1 MESFEGPSRVSR
13 ANLLEVPTVNDFSSE
28 DEDVKPDIKLRFS
41 PLPRRRN
48 SASSEE
54 EEADT
59 PTTIARKVSFADA
72 FGFDLV
78 SVKEFDTWEVPNTGQ
93 NDDIED
99 QVFPQEEYFFS
110 QMFTLPASQE
120 ELLQKV
126 REQKVLLESVVFL
139 PGITCMNGIIR
150 VLNVSFEKMVYVRM
164 TLNNWLSYYDI
175 LAEFM
180 PNSCGSETD
189 QFCFKLTLVPP
200 YQQDGAKVEFCIRYE
215 TSVGTFWANNED
227 KNYTLICHKKETV
240 PKVDNKPHKEV
251 TDRHLKGCLKT
262 TQNSKEE
269 ILATSD
275 DDTWNNSRTSDTNI
289 PEIVYS
295 QAEDKDTK
303 PVNENIKDKNAEYN
317 LSDHEDD
324 EKELELLLNQ
334 HFTGARDT
342 SSRDERNLYKTEP
355 VNFTSETERLEE
367 KLTCIE
373 GNSDLHPVPMSSSS
387 ENTSQEIGG
396 KLKDKVKYSLRDCNS
411 QPSGKEVTA
420 GSVNSSERSLEHTLQ
435 HTSESLLLGKYFPG
449 TKQNEAIDI
458 TATVSSR
465 QGESHTDISKGE
477 TDNVSGSK
485 MMERLFISEDTAD
498 TSKGA
503 CEMRPE
509 TISPEHD
516 ESMQLNACIAGTLD
530 GNANPAPEHQAPQMS
545 HQTLDSLLSDADKNE
560 GKIKMI
566 ESKVRVH
573 LREDLYA
580 DTFAHADVS
589 IDSTKS
595 QCTQKNGVDEMS
607 GKNYNTDAGKEKK
620 VIEVADLALI
630 GEEEAPKPLKSH
642 RKHTTKALNT
652 TPLSAE
658 DNKQAPRPA
667 QADPP
672 TSSLGDERRAE
683 DTREHRVFTRLK
695 DRGKSDNTNKGRLIG
710 KESEANPVEQ
720 RWQETGSEVRWG
732 VRGNIGPWST
742 SATKELFICQEAE
755 SCEKSS
761 VSEQG
766 ITEEAEA
773 GTAYIIKT
781 TSESAPEKMSASEK
795 AVIAKLPQETAL
807 SDRPTEEKETAF
819 DTHEGRN
826 DGSHYALCQLN
837 TVGVL
842 YDTEFE
848 KESVLGIYNAC
859 VHETLQGETMS
870 VCNRREKRAK
880 AQPDMGNILP
890 VGEAVKASATG
901 KKEDLQQGLYS
912 EVSKYPSLSTQKH
925 LYGEEAEELYREE
938 SHVGTLSYLHAKAET
953 KMPPSGTNVVPSYHY
968 KSSPVASS
976 EGSTVA
982 GNMEHLYRH
991 FEFKVI
997 DKAAAESGYDLNLP
1011 NEMTCINKNL
1021 SPEAEK
1027 KEVPSTSDIAISRE
1041 GRGRNIDQ
1049 CFHQAEFKQEK
1060 SLRPEILI
1068 SKPTEEAGGTGSQSD
1083 HLITEGKTL
1092 NWFDGSQKESQHISD
1107 SADISNQKSEA
1118 RKLPSESP
1126 GLKHIACKIFYF
1138 FIFLLFAATLYHYD
1152 LMVCLALYLF
1162 SLYWLYCEGGR
1173 NKESVKKE

>member
-28 DEDVKPDIKLRFS
+28 DEDVKPDVKHRFS

-54 EEADT
+54 EEADA

-78 SVKEFDTWEVPNTGQ
+78 SVKEFDTWEIPNTGQ
-93 NDDIED
+93 NNDIED
-99 QVFPQEEYFFS
+99 EVFPQEEYFFS
-110 QMFTLPASQE
+110 QLFTLPASQE

-126 REQKVLLESVVFL
+126 REQKVLLESIVFL

-150 VLNVSFEKMVYVRM
+150 VLNVSFEKLVYVRM

-189 QFCFKLTLVPP
+189 QFCFKISLVPP
-200 YQQDGAKVEFCIRYE
+200 YQKDGAKVEFCIRYE
-215 TSVGTFWANNED
+215 TSVGTFWANNDD

-251 TDRHLKGCLKT
+251 TDKHLKGCLKT
-262 TQNSKEE
+262 TQSSKEE
-269 ILATSD
+269 ILAMSD
-275 DDTWNNSRTSDTNI
+275 DDTWNNSRTSDTKI

-303 PVNENIKDKNAEYN
+303 PANENIKEKNAEYN
-317 LSDHEDD
+317 QGED

-334 HFTGARDT
+334 HFTGARGT
-342 SSRDERNLYKTEP
+342 SSRDERNLYTTEP
-355 VNFTSETERLEE
+355 VNFPSETERLEE

-373 GNSDLHPVPMSSSS
+373 RSSDLLRHPMPISSSS

-396 KLKDKVKYSLRDCNS
+396 ELKDKVKYSLRDYNS
-411 QPSGKEVTA
+411 QPSGKEVAA
-420 GSVNSSERSLEHTLQ
+420 GSVNS
-435 HTSESLLLGKYFPG
+435 
-449 TKQNEAIDI
+449 
-458 TATVSSR
+458 
-465 QGESHTDISKGE
+465 
-477 TDNVSGSK
+477 
-485 MMERLFISEDTAD
+485 
-498 TSKGA
+498 GA
-503 CEMRPE
+503 CETRPE

-566 ESKVRVH
+566 ESQVQVH
-573 LREDLYA
+573 LRGDLYA

-595 QCTQKNGVDEMS
+595 QYMQKKEVSGMS

-630 GEEEAPKPLKSH
+630 GEEEAPKPFKSH
-642 RKHTTKALNT
+642 RKCAAKALNT

-658 DNKQAPRPA
+658 DNKQAPRLS

-672 TSSLGDERRAE
+672 ASSPGDERAAE
-683 DTREHRVFTRLK
+683 DTREHRGFMKLK
-695 DRGKSDNTNKGRLIG
+695 DRGKADNTNKEGLIG
-710 KESEANPVEQ
+710 KESKANPAEQ
-720 RWQETGSEVRWG
+720 RWQELGSEVWWG
-732 VRGNIGPWST
+732 ARGNTGPQST
-742 SATKELFICQEAE
+742 ASTKELFTCQEAE

-795 AVIAKLPQETAL
+795 AVIAMLPQETAL

-848 KESVLGIYNAC
+848 KESVLDIYNARI
-859 VHETLQGETMS
+859 HETLQGETMS
-870 VCNRREKRAK
+870 VCNSREKRAK
-880 AQPDMGNILP
+880 AQPDIGNILP
-890 VGEAVKASATG
+890 VEEAVKASATG

-912 EVSKYPSLSTQKH
+912 EASKRPSSAQKH
-925 LYGEEAEELYREE
+925 LHSEEAEALCREE
-938 SHVGTLSYLHAKAET
+938 SHVGAPSYLCAEAET
-953 KMPPSGTNVVPSYHY
+953 KMPSSGTNAVPSYHY
-968 KSSPVASS
+968 KSSSVASS
-976 EGSTVA
+976 EGSTVV
-982 GNMEHLYRH
+982 GGMEHLYRH
-991 FEFKVI
+991 FEFKVV
-997 DKAAAESGYDLNLP
+997 DKVAAESGYDLSLP

-1027 KEVPSTSDIAISRE
+1027 KEVSSTSDIAISRE
-1041 GRGRNIDQ
+1041 RRGRNIGQ

-1060 SLRPEILI
+1060 SLRPEVLI
-1068 SKPTEEAGGTGSQSD
+1068 SKLTEEVGGTSSQSD
-1083 HLITEGKTL
+1083 CLITEGKML
-1092 NWFDGSQKESQHISD
+1092 NWLDDSQKESQHISD
-1107 SADISNQKSEA
+1107 STDISNQKSETL
-1118 RKLPSESP
+1118 KLPSESP
-1126 GLKHIACKIFYF
+1126 GVKHIACKIFYF
-1138 FIFLLFAATLYHYD
+1138 FFFLLFATTLYHYD

-1162 SLYWLYCEGGR
+1162 SLYWLSCEGGR

>member
-13 ANLLEVPTVNDFSSE
+13 TNLLEVPTVNDFSSE
-28 DEDVKPDIKLRFS
+28 DEDVKPDIKHRFS

-99 QVFPQEEYFFS
+99 EVFPQEEYFFS
-110 QMFTLPASQE
+110 PLFTLPASQE

-126 REQKVLLESVVFL
+126 REQKVLLESVMFL

-150 VLNVSFEKMVYVRM
+150 VLNVSFEKLVYVRM

-189 QFCFKLTLVPP
+189 QFCFKISLVPP
-200 YQQDGAKVEFCIRYE
+200 YQKDGAKVEFCIRYE
-215 TSVGTFWANNED
+215 TSVGTFWANNDD

-240 PKVDNKPHKEV
+240 PKVDNKSHKEV

-262 TQNSKEE
+262 TQSSKEE
-269 ILATSD
+269 ILAMSD

-303 PVNENIKDKNAEYN
+303 PANENIKDKNAEHSHGN
-317 LSDHEDD
+317 REDD

-334 HFTGARDT
+334 HFTGARGT
-342 SSRDERNLYKTEP
+342 SSRDERNLYTTEP
-355 VNFTSETERLEE
+355 VNFPSQTERLEE

-373 GNSDLHPVPMSSSS
+373 RSSDLLRHPVPISSSS

-396 KLKDKVKYSLRDCNS
+396 ELKDKVKYSLRDYNS
-411 QPSGKEVTA
+411 QPSGKKDA
-420 GSVNSSERSLEHTLQ
+420 
-435 HTSESLLLGKYFPG
+435 
-449 TKQNEAIDI
+449 
-458 TATVSSR
+458 
-465 QGESHTDISKGE
+465 
-477 TDNVSGSK
+477 
-485 MMERLFISEDTAD
+485 AD

-503 CEMRPE
+503 CETRPE

-516 ESMQLNACIAGTLD
+516 ESMQLNACITGTLD

-545 HQTLDSLLSDADKNE
+545 HQTWDSLLSDADKNE

-573 LREDLYA
+573 LRGDLHA

-595 QCTQKNGVDEMS
+595 QYTHKKGVGEML
-607 GKNYNTDAGKEKK
+607 GKNYDTSAGKEKK

-630 GEEEAPKPLKSH
+630 GEEQAPKLFKSH
-642 RKHTTKALNT
+642 RKHAAKALNT

-667 QADPP
+667 QAGPP
-672 TSSLGDERRAE
+672 ASSPGDERRAE
-683 DTREHRVFTRLK
+683 DTGEHRGFTRLK

-710 KESEANPVEQ
+710 KESEANPAEQ
-720 RWQETGSEVRWG
+720 RWQELGSEVRWG
-732 VRGNIGPWST
+732 ARGSTGPRST
-742 SATKELFICQEAE
+742 ASTKELFTCREAE

-848 KESVLGIYNAC
+848 KESVLDIYNAR

-870 VCNRREKRAK
+870 VCNSREKRAK
-880 AQPDMGNILP
+880 AQPDIGNILP

-901 KKEDLQQGLYS
+901 KKDLQQGLYS
-912 EVSKYPSLSTQKH
+912 EVSKCPPSTQKH
-925 LYGEEAEELYREE
+925 LYSKEAEALCRKA
-938 SHVGTLSYLHAKAET
+938 SHVGALSYLRAEAET
-953 KMPPSGTNVVPSYHY
+953 KMPPSGTNAVPSYCY
-968 KSSPVASS
+968 KSSSVASP

-982 GNMEHLYRH
+982 GDMEHLYRH

-997 DKAAAESGYDLNLP
+997 DKVVAESGYDLSLP
-1011 NEMTCINKNL
+1011 NEMTCINKTL

-1041 GRGRNIDQ
+1041 GIGRNIGQ

-1060 SLRPEILI
+1060 SSRPEVLI
-1068 SKPTEEAGGTGSQSD
+1068 SQPTKEVGGTGSQSD
-1083 HLITEGKTL
+1083 RLVTEGKML
-1092 NWFDGSQKESQHISD
+1092 NWLDDSQKKSQHISD

-1118 RKLPSESP
+1118 LKLPSESP
-1126 GLKHIACKIFYF
+1126 GLKHIACKVFYF
-1138 FIFLLFAATLYHYD
+1138 FFFLLFAATLYHYD

>member
-28 DEDVKPDIKLRFS
+28 DEDVKPDVKHRFS

-54 EEADT
+54 EEADA

-78 SVKEFDTWEVPNTGQ
+78 SVKEFDTWEIPNTGQ

-99 QVFPQEEYFFS
+99 EVFPQEEYFFS
-110 QMFTLPASQE
+110 QLFTLPASQE

-126 REQKVLLESVVFL
+126 REQKVLLESIVFL

-150 VLNVSFEKMVYVRM
+150 VLNVSFEKLVYVRM

-189 QFCFKLTLVPP
+189 QFCFKISLVPP
-200 YQQDGAKVEFCIRYE
+200 YQKDGAKVEFCIRYE
-215 TSVGTFWANNED
+215 TSVGTFWANNDD

-240 PKVDNKPHKEV
+240 PKVDNKPHKEL
-251 TDRHLKGCLKT
+251 TDKHLKGCLKV
-262 TQNSKEE
+262 TQSSKEE
-269 ILATSD
+269 ILVMSD
-275 DDTWNNSRTSDTNI
+275 DDTWNNSRTSDTKI

-303 PVNENIKDKNAEYN
+303 PANENIKEKNAEYN
-317 LSDHEDD
+317 QGDHEED

-334 HFTGARDT
+334 HFTGARGT
-342 SSRDERNLYKTEP
+342 SSRDERNLYTTEP
-355 VNFTSETERLEE
+355 VNFPSETERLEE

-373 GNSDLHPVPMSSSS
+373 RSSDLLRNPMPISSSS

-396 KLKDKVKYSLRDCNS
+396 ELKDKVKYSLRDYNS
-411 QPSGKEVTA
+411 QPSGKEDA
-420 GSVNSSERSLEHTLQ
+420 
-435 HTSESLLLGKYFPG
+435 
-449 TKQNEAIDI
+449 
-458 TATVSSR
+458 
-465 QGESHTDISKGE
+465 
-477 TDNVSGSK
+477 
-485 MMERLFISEDTAD
+485 AD

-503 CEMRPE
+503 CETRPE
-509 TISPEHD
+509 TISLEHD

-566 ESKVRVH
+566 ESQVQVH
-573 LREDLYA
+573 LRGDLYA

-595 QCTQKNGVDEMS
+595 QYMQKKEVSGMS

-630 GEEEAPKPLKSH
+630 GEEEAPKPFKSH
-642 RKHTTKALNT
+642 RKCAAKALNT

-658 DNKQAPRPA
+658 DNKQAPRPS
-667 QADPP
+667 QADPLA
-672 TSSLGDERRAE
+672 SSPGDERAAE
-683 DTREHRVFTRLK
+683 DTREHRGFMRLK
-695 DRGKSDNTNKGRLIG
+695 DRGKSDNTNKEGLIG
-710 KESEANPVEQ
+710 KESKANPAEQ
-720 RWQETGSEVRWG
+720 RWQELGSEVWWG
-732 VRGNIGPWST
+732 ARGNTGPQST
-742 SATKELFICQEAE
+742 ASTKELFTCQEAE

-795 AVIAKLPQETAL
+795 AVIAMLPQETAL

-848 KESVLGIYNAC
+848 KESVLDIYNARI
-859 VHETLQGETMS
+859 HETLQGETMS
-870 VCNRREKRAK
+870 VCNSREKRAK
-880 AQPDMGNILP
+880 AQPDIGNILP
-890 VGEAVKASATG
+890 VEEAVKASATG

-912 EVSKYPSLSTQKH
+912 EASKRPSSAQKH
-925 LYGEEAEELYREE
+925 LHSEEAEALCREE
-938 SHVGTLSYLHAKAET
+938 SHVGAPSYLCAEAET
-953 KMPPSGTNVVPSYHY
+953 KMPSSGTNAVPSYHY
-968 KSSPVASS
+968 KSSSVASS
-976 EGSTVA
+976 EGSTVV
-982 GNMEHLYRH
+982 GGMEHLYRH
-991 FEFKVI
+991 FEFKVV
-997 DKAAAESGYDLNLP
+997 DKVAAESGYDLSLP

-1027 KEVPSTSDIAISRE
+1027 KEVSSTSDIAISRE
-1041 GRGRNIDQ
+1041 RRGRNIGQ

-1060 SLRPEILI
+1060 SLRPEVLI
-1068 SKPTEEAGGTGSQSD
+1068 SKLTEEVGGTSSQSD
-1083 HLITEGKTL
+1083 CLITEGKML
-1092 NWFDGSQKESQHISD
+1092 NWLDDSQKESQHISD
-1107 SADISNQKSEA
+1107 STDISNQKSETL
-1118 RKLPSESP
+1118 KLPSESP

-1138 FIFLLFAATLYHYD
+1138 FFFLLFATTLYHYD

-1162 SLYWLYCEGGR
+1162 SLYWLSCEGGR

>member
-54 EEADT
+54 EEADI

-93 NDDIED
+93 KDDIED

-262 TQNSKEE
+262 TQNSVTP
-269 ILATSD
+269 TS
-275 DDTWNNSRTSDTNI
+275 WKLFEYVFVNSSDTNI

-396 KLKDKVKYSLRDCNS
+396 KLKDKVKYSLRDYNS

-420 GSVNSSERSLEHTLQ
+420 GSANSSERSLEHTLQ
-435 HTSESLLLGKYFPG
+435 HTSE
-449 TKQNEAIDI
+449 
-458 TATVSSR
+458 R
-465 QGESHTDISKGE
+465 
-477 TDNVSGSK
+477 
-485 MMERLFISEDTAD
+485 
-498 TSKGA
+498 
-503 CEMRPE
+503 
-509 TISPEHD
+509 
-516 ESMQLNACIAGTLD
+516 TLD

-710 KESEANPVEQ
+710 KESEANPMEQ
-720 RWQETGSEVRWG
+720 RWQETGSEVQWG
-732 VRGNIGPWST
+732 ARGNIGPWST

-761 VSEQG
+761 ASEQG
-766 ITEEAEA
+766 ITEKAEA

-880 AQPDMGNILP
+880 AQPDIGNILP

-1068 SKPTEEAGGTGSQSD
+1068 SKPTEETGGTGSQSD

>member
-28 DEDVKPDIKLRFS
+28 DEDVKPDVKHRFS

-54 EEADT
+54 EEAEA

-93 NDDIED
+93 SDDTED
-99 QVFPQEEYFFS
+99 EVFPKEEYFFS
-110 QMFTLPASQE
+110 QLFTLPASQE
-120 ELLQKV
+120 EVLQKV
-126 REQKVLLESVVFL
+126 REQKVLLESIVFL

-150 VLNVSFEKMVYVRM
+150 VLNVSFEKLVYVRM

-189 QFCFKLTLVPP
+189 QFCFKISLVPP
-200 YQQDGAKVEFCIRYE
+200 YQKDGAKVEFCIRYE
-215 TSVGTFWANNED
+215 TSVGTFWANNDD

-240 PKVDNKPHKEV
+240 TKVDNKPHKEV
-251 TDRHLKGCLKT
+251 ADRHLKGCLKT
-262 TQNSKEE
+262 TQSSKEE

-295 QAEDKDTK
+295 QEEDKDTM
-303 PVNENIKDKNAEYN
+303 PANENIKDKNAEYN
-317 LSDHEDD
+317 QGAHEDD

-334 HFTGARDT
+334 HFTGARGT
-342 SSRDERNLYKTEP
+342 SSRDERNLHTREP
-355 VNFTSETERLEE
+355 VNFPSKTERSEK
-367 KLTCIE
+367 KLTCTE
-373 GNSDLHPVPMSSSS
+373 RSSDLLRRPVPISSPS

-396 KLKDKVKYSLRDCNS
+396 ELKDKVKYSLRDFNS
-411 QPSGKEVTA
+411 QPSGKEVAA
-420 GSVNSSERSLEHTLQ
+420 GSVNSGEWSLERTG
-435 HTSESLLLGKYFPG
+435 TSESLLSAKYFPG

-465 QGESHTDISKGE
+465 QGEPHTDISKGE
-477 TDNVSGSK
+477 TDSASGSK
-485 MMERLFISEDTAD
+485 MMERLFISEDAAD

-503 CEMRPE
+503 CETRPE

-545 HQTLDSLLSDADKNE
+545 HQTLDSLLSDGDKNE

-566 ESKVRVH
+566 ESNVRVH
-573 LREDLYA
+573 LRGDLYA

-589 IDSTKS
+589 IDSAKS
-595 QCTQKNGVDEMS
+595 QYAQKKGVGEMS

-630 GEEEAPKPLKSH
+630 GEEEAPKPFKSH
-642 RKHTTKALNT
+642 SKQAAKALNT
-652 TPLSAE
+652 TALSAE
-658 DNKQAPRPA
+658 VNKQAPRPA
-667 QADPP
+667 PADPP
-672 TSSLGDERRAE
+672 ASSPGDERNAE
-683 DTREHRVFTRLK
+683 GTWEHREFTRLK
-695 DRGKSDNTNKGRLIG
+695 DRGKSDNTNKGRLVG
-710 KESEANPVEQ
+710 KEDEANPAEQ
-720 RWQETGSEVRWG
+720 RRQETGSEVRWG
-732 VRGNIGPWST
+732 AMGKAGPG
-742 SATKELFICQEAE
+742 SAASSEELFTCQEAE
-755 SCEKSS
+755 SCEKPS
-761 VSEQG
+761 VCEQG
-766 ITEEAEA
+766 VTEEAAA

-795 AVIAKLPQETAL
+795 AVIAKPPQETAL

-848 KESVLGIYNAC
+848 KESVLDIYNARI
-859 VHETLQGETMS
+859 HETLQGETMS
-870 VCNRREKRAK
+870 VCNSREKRAK
-880 AQPDMGNILP
+880 AEPDIGNILP
-890 VGEAVKASATG
+890 VREAVKASATG
-901 KKEDLQQGLYS
+901 KKEDLLQGLYS
-912 EVSKYPSLSTQKH
+912 EVSRCPPSAQKH
-925 LYGEEAEELYREE
+925 LYTEETEELCREE
-938 SHVGTLSYLHAKAET
+938 SHVGVLSYLCAKAET
-953 KMPPSGTNVVPSYHY
+953 KMPPSGTNAVPSYHY
-968 KSSPVASS
+968 KSSSVVSS

-982 GNMEHLYRH
+982 GDMEHLYRH
-991 FEFKVI
+991 FEFKVL
-997 DKAAAESGYDLNLP
+997 DKVAAESGYDLSLQ

-1027 KEVPSTSDIAISRE
+1027 KEVSPTSDIAISRE
-1041 GRGRNIDQ
+1041 GRGRNIGQ
-1049 CFHQAEFKQEK
+1049 CFHQAQFKQEK
-1060 SLRPEILI
+1060 SSRPEVLI
-1068 SKPTEEAGGTGSQSD
+1068 SKPSEEVGGTGSQSD
-1083 HLITEGKTL
+1083 HLITERKML
-1092 NWFDGSQKESQHISD
+1092 NWLDDSWKESQHISD

-1118 RKLPSESP
+1118 LKLPSESP
-1126 GLKHIACKIFYF
+1126 GLKHIACKILYF
-1138 FIFLLFAATLYHYD
+1138 FFFLSFAATLYHYD

-1173 NKESVKKE
+1173 SKASVKKE

>member
-59 PTTIARKVSFADA
+59 PTTITRKVSFADA

-99 QVFPQEEYFFS
+99 EVFPQEEYFFS

-120 ELLQKV
+120 EILQKV
-126 REQKVLLESVVFL
+126 REQKVLLESIVFL
-139 PGITCMNGIIR
+139 PGITSMNGIIR

-200 YQQDGAKVEFCIRYE
+200 YQRDGAKVEFCIRYE

-240 PKVDNKPHKEV
+240 PKVDNKPHKEYV
-251 TDRHLKGCLKT
+251 FV
-262 TQNSKEE
+262 NS
-269 ILATSD
+269 
-275 DDTWNNSRTSDTNI
+275 SDTNI

-342 SSRDERNLYKTEP
+342 SSRDERNLYKREP

-367 KLTCIE
+367 KLTCVE
-373 GNSDLHPVPMSSSS
+373 GSNDLHPVPMSSSS

-396 KLKDKVKYSLRDCNS
+396 KLKDKVKYSLRDYNS
-411 QPSGKEVTA
+411 HPSGKEVTA
-420 GSVNSSERSLEHTLQ
+420 GSVNSGERSLEHTLE
-435 HTSESLLLGKYFPG
+435 HTSE
-449 TKQNEAIDI
+449 
-458 TATVSSR
+458 R
-465 QGESHTDISKGE
+465 
-477 TDNVSGSK
+477 
-485 MMERLFISEDTAD
+485 
-498 TSKGA
+498 
-503 CEMRPE
+503 
-509 TISPEHD
+509 
-516 ESMQLNACIAGTLD
+516 TLD

-545 HQTLDSLLSDADKNE
+545 HQTLDSLLSDADKSE

-566 ESKVRVH
+566 ESKVQVR
-573 LREDLYA
+573 LRGDLYA

-589 IDSTKS
+589 TDSTKS
-595 QCTQKNGVDEMS
+595 QCMQKNGVGEMS
-607 GKNYNTDAGKEKK
+607 GKSYNTDAGKEKK

-658 DNKQAPRPA
+658 DHKQAPRPA

-672 TSSLGDERRAE
+672 ASSLGDERRAE

-695 DRGKSDNTNKGRLIG
+695 DRGKSDNTNKGRLVG

-720 RWQETGSEVRWG
+720 RWKETGSEVRWG
-732 VRGNIGPWST
+732 ARGNVGPWST

-766 ITEEAEA
+766 TTEEAEA

-880 AQPDMGNILP
+880 AQPDTSNILP
-890 VGEAVKASATG
+890 VGEEVKASATG

-925 LYGEEAEELYREE
+925 LYGEEAEELCREE
-938 SHVGTLSYLHAKAET
+938 SHVGTLSYLDAKTET
-953 KMPPSGTNVVPSYHY
+953 KMPPSGTNAVPSYHY

-982 GNMEHLYRH
+982 GNTEHLYRH

-997 DKAAAESGYDLNLP
+997 DKVAAESGYDLNLP

-1068 SKPTEEAGGTGSQSD
+1068 SKPTEEAGETGSQSD

-1092 NWFDGSQKESQHISD
+1092 NWLDGSQKESQHISD

-1118 RKLPSESP
+1118 HKLPSESP

-1152 LMVCLALYLF
+1152 LMICLALYLF

-1173 NKESVKKE
+1173 NKESVKKD

>member
-13 ANLLEVPTVNDFSSE
+13 ANLLEIPTVNDFSSE
-28 DEDVKPDIKLRFS
+28 DEDVKPDIKHRFS

-54 EEADT
+54 EEAE
-59 PTTIARKVSFADA
+59 PPSTITRKVSFADA

-93 NDDIED
+93 SNDIED
-99 QVFPQEEYFFS
+99 EVFPQEEYFFS
-110 QMFTLPASQE
+110 QLFTLPASQE
-120 ELLQKV
+120 EVLQKV
-126 REQKVLLESVVFL
+126 REQKVLLESIVFL

-150 VLNVSFEKMVYVRM
+150 VLNLSFEKLVYVRM

-175 LAEFM
+175 LADFM

-189 QFCFKLTLVPP
+189 QFCFKISLVPP
-200 YQQDGAKVEFCIRYE
+200 YQKDGAKVEFCIRYE
-215 TSVGTFWANNED
+215 TSVGTFWANNDD

-240 PKVDNKPHKEV
+240 PKADNKPHKEAA
-251 TDRHLKGCLKT
+251 DRHLKGCLKT
-262 TQNSKEE
+262 TQSSKEE

-295 QAEDKDTK
+295 QAEDKDTT
-303 PVNENIKDKNAEYN
+303 PANENIKDKNAEYN
-317 LSDHEDD
+317 QGAHEDD

-334 HFTGARDT
+334 HFTGARGT
-342 SSRDERNLYKTEP
+342 SSRDERNLHTREP
-355 VNFTSETERLEE
+355 ANFPSKTERLEK
-367 KLTCIE
+367 KLTCTE
-373 GNSDLHPVPMSSSS
+373 RSSDLLRHPVPISSSS
-387 ENTSQEIGG
+387 ENTSQEIEGE
-396 KLKDKVKYSLRDCNS
+396 LKDKVKYSLRDYNS

-420 GSVNSSERSLEHTLQ
+420 GSVNS
-435 HTSESLLLGKYFPG
+435 G
-449 TKQNEAIDI
+449 TC
-458 TATVSSR
+458 
-465 QGESHTDISKGE
+465 E
-477 TDNVSGSK
+477 T
-485 MMERLFISEDTAD
+485 
-498 TSKGA
+498 
-503 CEMRPE
+503 RPE

-530 GNANPAPEHQAPQMS
+530 GNANPAPEHQPPQMS

-566 ESKVRVH
+566 EGKVRVH
-573 LREDLYA
+573 LRGDLYA

-589 IDSTKS
+589 IDSAKS
-595 QCTQKNGVDEMS
+595 QYTHRKGVGEMS
-607 GKNYNTDAGKEKK
+607 GKNYNTDEGKEKK

-630 GEEEAPKPLKSH
+630 GEEEACRPFKSH
-642 RKHTTKALNT
+642 RKQAAKALNT
-652 TPLSAE
+652 TALSAE

-672 TSSLGDERRAE
+672 ASSPGDERRAE
-683 DTREHRVFTRLK
+683 GAREHRGFTRLK
-695 DRGKSDNTNKGRLIG
+695 DRGKSDNTNKGRLLG
-710 KESEANPVEQ
+710 EESEANPREQ

-732 VRGNIGPWST
+732 ARGKAGPR
-742 SATKELFICQEAE
+742 SAASSEELFTCQEAE
-755 SCEKSS
+755 GCEKPS
-761 VSEQG
+761 VCEQG
-766 ITEEAEA
+766 ITEKAAA
-773 GTAYIIKT
+773 GTASIIKT

-848 KESVLGIYNAC
+848 KESVLDIYNAR
-859 VHETLQGETMS
+859 VHETLQGETAS
-870 VCNRREKRAK
+870 VCNSREKRAK
-880 AQPDMGNILP
+880 AQPDIGNILP
-890 VGEAVKASATG
+890 VGAAVKASATG
-901 KKEDLQQGLYS
+901 KKEDLLQGLYS
-912 EVSKYPSLSTQKH
+912 EVSSCPSSAQKH
-925 LYGEEAEELYREE
+925 LYSEEAEELCREE
-938 SHVGTLSYLHAKAET
+938 SHVGVLSYLCAKAET
-953 KMPPSGTNVVPSYHY
+953 KMPPSGTNAVPSYHY
-968 KSSPVASS
+968 KSSSVASS
-976 EGSTVA
+976 EGSTLA
-982 GNMEHLYRH
+982 GDMEHLYRH
-991 FEFKVI
+991 FEFKVV
-997 DKAAAESGYDLNLP
+997 DKVAAESGYDLSLQ

-1021 SPEAEK
+1021 SSEVEK
-1027 KEVPSTSDIAISRE
+1027 KEVPSTSDIVISRE
-1041 GRGRNIDQ
+1041 GRGRNIGQ

-1060 SLRPEILI
+1060 SSRPEVLI
-1068 SKPTEEAGGTGSQSD
+1068 SKPTEEIGGTGSQSD
-1083 HLITEGKTL
+1083 RLITEGKTL
-1092 NWFDGSQKESQHISD
+1092 NWLDDSWKESQHVSN
-1107 SADISNQKSEA
+1107 SADLSNQKSEA
-1118 RKLPSESP
+1118 PKLPSESP

-1138 FIFLLFAATLYHYD
+1138 FFFLLFAATLYHYD

-1173 NKESVKKE
+1173 NEESVKKE

>member
-1 MESFEGPSRVSR
+1 MESFERPSRVSR

-28 DEDVKPDIKLRFS
+28 DEDVKPDTEHRFS

-54 EEADT
+54 EEAET
-59 PTTIARKVSFADA
+59 PPTITRKVSFADA

-93 NDDIED
+93 SNDTED
-99 QVFPQEEYFFS
+99 EVFPQEEYFFS
-110 QMFTLPASQE
+110 QLFTLPASQE
-120 ELLQKV
+120 EVLQKV
-126 REQKVLLESVVFL
+126 REQKVLLESIVFL

-150 VLNVSFEKMVYVRM
+150 VLNLSFEKLVYVRM

-189 QFCFKLTLVPP
+189 QFCFKISLVPP
-200 YQQDGAKVEFCIRYE
+200 YQKDGAKVEFCIRYE
-215 TSVGTFWANNED
+215 TSVGTFWANNDD

-240 PKVDNKPHKEV
+240 PKADNKPHKEV
-251 TDRHLKGCLKT
+251 ADRHLKGCLKT
-262 TQNSKEE
+262 TQSSKEE

-295 QAEDKDTK
+295 QAEDKDTT
-303 PVNENIKDKNAEYN
+303 PANENIKDKNAEYN
-317 LSDHEDD
+317 QGAHEDD

-334 HFTGARDT
+334 HFTGARGT
-342 SSRDERNLYKTEP
+342 SSRDERNLHTREP
-355 VNFTSETERLEE
+355 VNFPSKTERLEK
-367 KLTCIE
+367 KLTCTE
-373 GNSDLHPVPMSSSS
+373 RSSDLLRHPAPISSSS

-396 KLKDKVKYSLRDCNS
+396 ELKDKVKYSLRDYNS
-411 QPSGKEVTA
+411 QPSGKEDA
-420 GSVNSSERSLEHTLQ
+420 
-435 HTSESLLLGKYFPG
+435 
-449 TKQNEAIDI
+449 
-458 TATVSSR
+458 
-465 QGESHTDISKGE
+465 
-477 TDNVSGSK
+477 
-485 MMERLFISEDTAD
+485 AD

-503 CEMRPE
+503 CETRPE

-530 GNANPAPEHQAPQMS
+530 GNANPAPEHQPPQMS

-573 LREDLYA
+573 LRGDLYA

-589 IDSTKS
+589 IDSAKS
-595 QCTQKNGVDEMS
+595 QYTQRKGVGEMS

-630 GEEEAPKPLKSH
+630 GEEEAPKPFKSH
-642 RKHTTKALNT
+642 RKQAAKALNT
-652 TPLSAE
+652 TALPAE

-672 TSSLGDERRAE
+672 ASSPGDERRAE
-683 DTREHRVFTRLK
+683 GAREHRGFTRLK

-710 KESEANPVEQ
+710 EESEANPGEQ

-732 VRGNIGPWST
+732 ARGKAGPR
-742 SATKELFICQEAE
+742 SAASSEELFTCQETE
-755 SCEKSS
+755 SCEKPS
-761 VSEQG
+761 VCEQG
-766 ITEEAEA
+766 ITEEAAA

-848 KESVLGIYNAC
+848 KESVLDIYNAR
-859 VHETLQGETMS
+859 VHETLQGETAS
-870 VCNRREKRAK
+870 VCNSREKRAK
-880 AQPDMGNILP
+880 AQPDIGNILP

-901 KKEDLQQGLYS
+901 KKEDLLQGLYS
-912 EVSKYPSLSTQKH
+912 EVSRYPSSSQKH
-925 LYGEEAEELYREE
+925 LYSEEAKELCREE
-938 SHVGTLSYLHAKAET
+938 SHVGVLSYLCAKAET
-953 KMPPSGTNVVPSYHY
+953 KMPPSGTNALPSYHY
-968 KSSPVASS
+968 KSSSVASS
-976 EGSTVA
+976 EGSTLA
-982 GNMEHLYRH
+982 GDMEHLYRH
-991 FEFKVI
+991 FEFKVVN
-997 DKAAAESGYDLNLP
+997 KVAAESGYDLSLR

-1027 KEVPSTSDIAISRE
+1027 KEVPSTSDIVISRE
-1041 GRGRNIDQ
+1041 GRGRNIGQ

-1060 SLRPEILI
+1060 PLRPEVLI
-1068 SKPTEEAGGTGSQSD
+1068 SKPTEEIGGTGSQSD

-1092 NWFDGSQKESQHISD
+1092 NWLDDSRKESQHISD
-1107 SADISNQKSEA
+1107 SADLSNQKSGA
-1118 RKLPSESP
+1118 PKLPSESP

-1138 FIFLLFAATLYHYD
+1138 FFFLLFAATLYHYD

>member
-1 MESFEGPSRVSR
+1 MESFEGPSRISS

-28 DEDVKPDIKLRFS
+28 DEDVKPDIKHRFS

-78 SVKEFDTWEVPNTGQ
+78 SVKEFDIWEVPNTGQ
-93 NDDIED
+93 SNDIED
-99 QVFPQEEYFFS
+99 EVFSQEEYFFS
-110 QMFTLPASQE
+110 QLFTLPASQE

-126 REQKVLLESVVFL
+126 REQKVLLESVVFQ

-150 VLNVSFEKMVYVRM
+150 VLNVSFEKLVYVRM

-189 QFCFKLTLVPP
+189 QFCFKISLVPP
-200 YQQDGAKVEFCIRYE
+200 YQKDGAKVEFCIRYE
-215 TSVGTFWANNED
+215 TSVGTFWANNDD
-227 KNYTLICHKKETV
+227 KNYTLICHRKETV
-240 PKVDNKPHKEV
+240 SNVDNKTHKEV
-251 TDRHLKGCLKT
+251 TDRLLKGCLKT
-262 TQNSKEE
+262 TQSSKEE

-275 DDTWNNSRTSDTNI
+275 NDTWNNSRTSDTNI

-303 PVNENIKDKNAEYN
+303 PANKNIKDKNAEYN
-317 LSDHEDD
+317 QGDDEDD

-334 HFTGARDT
+334 HFTGARGT
-342 SSRDERNLYKTEP
+342 SSRDERNLYTTEP
-355 VNFTSETERLEE
+355 VNFPSETERLEK
-367 KLTCIE
+367 KLTYIE
-373 GNSDLHPVPMSSSS
+373 RSSDSLRYPVPLSSSS
-387 ENTSQEIGG
+387 ENTSQEIAGE
-396 KLKDKVKYSLRDCNS
+396 LKDEVKYSLRDYDS
-411 QPSGKEVTA
+411 QQSGKEVTA
-420 GSVNSSERSLEHTLQ
+420 GSVNS
-435 HTSESLLLGKYFPG
+435 
-449 TKQNEAIDI
+449 
-458 TATVSSR
+458 
-465 QGESHTDISKGE
+465 
-477 TDNVSGSK
+477 
-485 MMERLFISEDTAD
+485 
-498 TSKGA
+498 GA
-503 CEMRPE
+503 CETRPE

-530 GNANPAPEHQAPQMS
+530 GNANPAPEHQVPQMS

-560 GKIKMI
+560 GKFQMI
-566 ESKVRVH
+566 ESKVQVH
-573 LREDLYA
+573 LRGDLYA
-580 DTFAHADVS
+580 DTFAYADVS

-595 QCTQKNGVDEMS
+595 QYMQKKGDGEMS
-607 GKNYNTDAGKEKK
+607 GKNYNTDVGKEKK

-630 GEEEAPKPLKSH
+630 GEEEIPKAFKSH
-642 RKHTTKALNT
+642 RKHTAKVLNT
-652 TPLSAE
+652 TPLPAE
-658 DNKQAPRPA
+658 DNKQAPGPTR
-667 QADPP
+667 ADPP
-672 TSSLGDERRAE
+672 APSLGDERRAE
-683 DTREHRVFTRLK
+683 DTWEHRGVTRLK
-695 DRGKSDNTNKGRLIG
+695 DRGTSDNTNKGRLVG
-710 KESEANPVEQ
+710 KESKANPAEQ
-720 RWQETGSEVRWG
+720 RWQEVGSEVRWG
-732 VRGNIGPWST
+732 ARGSAGPR
-742 SATKELFICQEAE
+742 SAASTKELFACQEAE

-761 VSEQG
+761 VSKQG

-795 AVIAKLPQETAL
+795 AVIAQLPQETAL

-848 KESVLGIYNAC
+848 KESVLDIYNAR

-870 VCNRREKRAK
+870 VCNSREKPAK
-880 AQPDMGNILP
+880 AQPDIGNILP
-890 VGEAVKASATG
+890 VGEAVKASATE
-901 KKEDLQQGLYS
+901 KKDLQQGLCS
-912 EVSKYPSLSTQKH
+912 EVSKRPLSAQKH
-925 LYGEEAEELYREE
+925 LYSEEAEALCREE
-938 SHVGTLSYLHAKAET
+938 CHVGALSYLCVEAET
-953 KMPPSGTNVVPSYHY
+953 KMPPSGTNAVPSYHS
-968 KSSPVASS
+968 KSSSVASS

-982 GNMEHLYRH
+982 RDMEHLYRH
-991 FEFKVI
+991 FEFQVI
-997 DKAAAESGYDLNLP
+997 DKVAAEPGYDLSLP
-1011 NEMTCINKNL
+1011 NEMTCFNKNL

-1027 KEVPSTSDIAISRE
+1027 RVPSTSDIGISRE

-1049 CFHQAEFKQEK
+1049 FFHQGEFNQEK
-1060 SLRPEILI
+1060 SSRPQSLI
-1068 SKPTEEAGGTGSQSD
+1068 SKPTEEVGGTGSQSD
-1083 HLITEGKTL
+1083 YLVTEEKML
-1092 NWFDGSQKESQHISD
+1092 NWLDDSQKESQHISD

-1118 RKLPSESP
+1118 LKLPSESP

-1138 FIFLLFAATLYHYD
+1138 FFFLLFAVTLYHYD

-1173 NKESVKKE
+1173 STETVKKE